1 MNDKERMYGT
11 NNVGHCFS
19 RRANFTDFYYALPKD
34 EAESMTINKY
44 SLFEFL
50 IGNDKEGKVKEN
62 KFCHLSMPV
71 HFMIKHRNQG
81 KIDSHKWFFKGF

>member
-1 MNDKERMYGT
+1 MNEKERIYGT

-34 EAESMTINKY
+34 EAENMTINKY

-50 IGNDKEGKVKEN
+50 IGNDKEGKVKET